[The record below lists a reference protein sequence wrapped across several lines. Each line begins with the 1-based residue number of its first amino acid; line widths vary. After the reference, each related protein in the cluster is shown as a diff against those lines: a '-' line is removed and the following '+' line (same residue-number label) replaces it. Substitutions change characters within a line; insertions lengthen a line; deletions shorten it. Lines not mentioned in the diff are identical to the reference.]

1 MKLLFLYQLMLV
13 TSTLSTQQLKSSG
26 RMIVGNKALEPPGE
40 KNQNSFLKSQNPFWW
55 GWEDREDDE

>member
-1 MKLLFLYQLMLV
+1 
-13 TSTLSTQQLKSSG
+13 
-26 RMIVGNKALEPPGE
+26 MIVGNKALEPPGE